1 MNSLPTSLRKDFT
14 DNINTV
20 GMKWHIIV
28 SFGFV
33 LIPSF
38 STVIF
43 LVYTDRIFPSVK
55 FTAIYQQKYFV
66 SIFICI
72 CQFFRNDTFQNKTQ
86 NQSKIQVQS
95 LSKIKLKS
103 NLDLF
108 FFFHVVS
115 KWEWRREGLHC
126 VGKVGS

>member
-1 MNSLPTSLRKDFT
+1 VNSLPTSLRKDFT

-20 GMKWHIIV
+20 GMKWHVIV

-43 LVYTDRIFPSVK
+43 LVYTHKIFLLVK
-55 FTAIYQQKYFV
+55 FTAIYRQKYSV
-66 SIFICI
+66 SIFVCI
-72 CQFFRNDTFQNKTQ
+72 CQFSDNDTFQNQTQ
-86 NQSKIQVQS
+86 NQSKIQVKG

-103 NLDLF
+103 NLDM
-108 FFFHVVS
+108 FFHVVS

-126 VGKVGS
+126 VGKAGS